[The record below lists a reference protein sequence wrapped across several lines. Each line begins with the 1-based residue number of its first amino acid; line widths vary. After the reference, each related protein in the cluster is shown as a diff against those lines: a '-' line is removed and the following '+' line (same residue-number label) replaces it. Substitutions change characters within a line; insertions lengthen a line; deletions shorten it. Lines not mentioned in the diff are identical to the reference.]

1 MDFNARVHPGNAAA
15 NITSLFYSPPK
26 RRLNSQFN
34 ELLERVGNIP
44 KFPQN
49 DFTVNTF

>member
-1 MDFNARVHPGNAAA
+1 MYGA
-15 NITSLFYSPPK
+15 NTTFLFYSPPK
-26 RRLNSQFN
+26 GRLNSQFN

-44 KFPQN
+44 KFPEN